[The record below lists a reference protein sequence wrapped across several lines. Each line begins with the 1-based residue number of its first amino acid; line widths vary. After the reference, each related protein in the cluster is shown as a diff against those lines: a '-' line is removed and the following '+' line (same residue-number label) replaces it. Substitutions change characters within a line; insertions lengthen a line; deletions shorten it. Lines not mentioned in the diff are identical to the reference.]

1 MLKKNWQAII
11 LKDFKENK
19 SNRPSW
25 KKMFVRIKSINSVE
39 TRHSTMTWVWLLFC
53 CSCRIC
59 VSYPTLN
66 CNKPYPLQSGLRE
79 LPWIQ
84 SRSFLQVQSSKCECI
99 LFIFFHHI
107 SSSFLWFW
115 DSFSSY
121 FIRHCCA
128 HQGLFSNI
136 FLSLWGSS
144 LISDGLLIVISIKL
158 HCNIEIKNWI

>member
-84 SRSFLQVQSSKCECI
+84 SRSFLQVQSSKCECF
-99 LFIFFHHI
+99 LFIFFI
-107 SSSFLWFW
+107 IFRVVSCDFGTVFPVTLFVIVVLIKG
-115 DSFSSY
+115 Y
-121 FIRHCCA
+121 FQIFFCHCGDQA
-128 HQGLFSNI
+128 WSVMDF
-136 FLSLWGSS
+136 
-144 LISDGLLIVISIKL
+144 
-158 HCNIEIKNWI
+158 